1 MKQHKQ
7 LSAMSNNELWTLFP
21 IILKDYNPDYP
32 LWYSEEKAVLINIVG
47 EENIKRINHIGST
60 AVPGMI
66 SKPTIDILLEI
77 TNDCDIDRLISILQ
91 SNGYLHTEQPNNPP
105 PHLMF
110 MKGYT
115 LKGFAERVFHLHVR
129 YNNDWD
135 ELYFRDYL
143 QMHPDIAQ
151 QYGMLKNELRLR
163 FEHDRDKYTQ
173 EKTSF
178 IYKYTI
184 LAKEEYGNK
193 YVSLS

>member
-1 MKQHKQ
+1 MG
-7 LSAMSNNELWTLFP
+7 
-21 IILKDYNPDYP
+21 I
-32 LWYSEEKAVLINIVG
+32 
-47 EENIKRINHIGST
+47 
-60 AVPGMI
+60 
-66 SKPTIDILLEI
+66 
-77 TNDCDIDRLISILQ
+77 
-91 SNGYLHTEQPNNPP
+91 LHTEQPNNPP

-151 QYGMLKNELRLR
+151 QYGKLKSELQLR

-184 LAKEEYGNK
+184 LAKEELGNK
-193 YVSLS
+193 YEI